1 VRLQPSCDRD
11 QQVQQTTLAAL
22 SSAASSSSGTTFT
35 VVRVAS
41 ESRPTTQMQFADRI
55 VESLQ
60 EISDPHLLVSC
71 LEALKARMMQV
82 KQARDANSNAADKRS
97 S

>member
-1 VRLQPSCDRD
+1 M
-11 QQVQQTTLAAL
+11 QQTMFAAL

-60 EISDPHLLVSC
+60 EISDPSLLVSC

-82 KQARDANSNAADKRS
+82 KQARYASSNAADKRS